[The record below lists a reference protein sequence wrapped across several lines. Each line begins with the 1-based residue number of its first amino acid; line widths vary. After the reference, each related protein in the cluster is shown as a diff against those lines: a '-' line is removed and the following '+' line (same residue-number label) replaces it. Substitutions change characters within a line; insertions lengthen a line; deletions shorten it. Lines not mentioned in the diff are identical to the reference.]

1 MEALARRGFSVEAL
15 TGSVFEFDA
24 GRRQRGQEPNLKRWQ
39 GQREIGAKPVSI
51 QFSEGPAALGPPTL
65 PCYPDTRE
73 VSAMNVT
80 LAEDWLRFVREEV
93 QSGRFPSEAAVLEE
107 ALGLLRRREHGQAQ
121 QEAANRA
128 RPIGE
133 IIDELMSD
141 VPPEVLDRLPV
152 DGAAEHDHYLYGIPK
167 RPA

>member
-1 MEALARRGFSVEAL
+1 
-15 TGSVFEFDA
+15 
-24 GRRQRGQEPNLKRWQ
+24 
-39 GQREIGAKPVSI
+39 
-51 QFSEGPAALGPPTL
+51 
-65 PCYPDTRE
+65 
-73 VSAMNVT
+73 MNVT

-107 ALGLLRRREHGQAQ
+107 ALGLLRRREQGQVE

-141 VPPEVLDRLPV
+141 VPSEVLDRLPV
-152 DGAAEHDHYLYGIPK
+152 DGAAQHDHYLYGIPK